1 MISNTA
7 EAKEGDSVVT
17 SRISDKYLPGL
28 LVGYIS
34 NITDEPDGLSKSA
47 ELTPVVA
54 FDKLETVLVITTLKD
69 SSEIE
74 DIKNYD

>member
-7 EAKEGDSVVT
+7 EAKDGDAVVT

-34 NITDEPDGLSKSA
+34 NIHDETDGLSKYA
-47 ELTPVVA
+47 QLTPVVS
-54 FDKLETVLVITTLKD
+54 FDKLETVLIITTLKD
-69 SSEIE
+69 NSEIKE
-74 DIKNYD
+74 IKNYD